1 MNELSILD
9 RLFNE
14 ALGNNSCNMYTNGYT
29 PRVDI
34 KEEKEAYTLEM
45 ELPGRSADD
54 VNIEL
59 NHDNLTISSKTED
72 KKDEKSQ
79 NKNSKYILRERNYA
93 NFERSFKLP
102 DDVNTEDINAK
113 FTNGILTI
121 NLGKKEI
128 MLPKRIEVKAC

>member
-1 MNELSILD
+1 MNELSIFD
-9 RLFNE
+9 TLFNNVF
-14 ALGNNSCNMYTNGYT
+14 GNNSCYMNSNGYT

-34 KEEKEAYTLEM
+34 KEEKETYTLEM

-59 NHDNLTISSKTED
+59 NHDNLTISSKAED
-72 KKDEKSQ
+72 KKEEKTD
-79 NKNSKYILRERNYA
+79 KKYILRERNSK

-102 DDVNTEDINAK
+102 EDVNPEAINAW
-113 FTNGILTI
+113 FANGILTI

-128 MLPKRIEVKAC
+128 MLPKKIEVKAC

>member
-9 RLFNE
+9 RLLNE

-72 KKDEKSQ
+72 KKEDKSD
-79 NKNSKYILRERNYA
+79 KKYILRERNYA
-93 NFERSFKLP
+93 SFERSFRLP

-128 MLPKRIEVKAC
+128 MLPKKIEVKAC

>member
-9 RLFNE
+9 RLLNE

-72 KKDEKSQ
+72 KKEDKSD
-79 NKNSKYILRERNYA
+79 KKYILRERNYA
-93 NFERSFKLP
+93 SFERSFKLP

-128 MLPKRIEVKAC
+128 MLSKKIEVKAC